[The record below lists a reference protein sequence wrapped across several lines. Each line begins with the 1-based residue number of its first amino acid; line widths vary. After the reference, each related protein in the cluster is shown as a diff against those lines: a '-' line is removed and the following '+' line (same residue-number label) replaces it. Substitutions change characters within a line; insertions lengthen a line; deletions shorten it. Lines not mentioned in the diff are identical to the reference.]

1 MRAAGRAGIIP
12 ALKLPG
18 RDNRHTSRI
27 ETMSQEKEKKK
38 ATYVPLHPE
47 IFKYDETFVKRFI
60 DEALHD
66 IKNKD
71 PKSAVKEVAEQIY
84 FFKLFTPEF
93 CQLLIEEAEHC
104 NKWTTNLEKTE
115 EPHPYNS
122 ELIDVCEPDTTV
134 EFEEMEGTNFLLLL
148 YLTRQSKGWK
158 KCMGKLSRIMCNH
171 LWKRCGLLS
180 SFKSGIAPR

>member
-1 MRAAGRAGIIP
+1 
-12 ALKLPG
+12 
-18 RDNRHTSRI
+18 
-27 ETMSQEKEKKK
+27 MSQEKEEKK

-60 DEALHD
+60 DEGLHD

-148 YLTRQSKGWK
+148 LYLTFNLRDGRSVWASDQESCTTAYGSYVGYFQASKV
-158 KCMGKLSRIMCNH
+158 
-171 LWKRCGLLS
+171 GL
-180 SFKSGIAPR
+180 PRSAEI